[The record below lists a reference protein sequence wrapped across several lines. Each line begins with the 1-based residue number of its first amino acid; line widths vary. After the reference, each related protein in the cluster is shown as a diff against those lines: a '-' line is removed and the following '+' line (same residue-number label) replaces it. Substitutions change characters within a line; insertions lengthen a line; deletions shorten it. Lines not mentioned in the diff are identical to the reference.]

1 MKGWRTIVT
10 VKSWANKKVL
20 STVPLL
26 KFGRAGALS
35 YHYYYYYYYYHYYY
49 YYYYYYYYHYHK

>member
-20 STVPLL
+20 STVLLL

-35 YHYYYYYYYYHYYY
+35 YYYYYYDNNCLNSVF
-49 YYYYYYYYHYHK
+49 

>member
-1 MKGWRTIVT
+1 MKGWRTIET

-20 STVPLL
+20 STVLLL

-35 YHYYYYYYYYHYYY
+35 YYYYYYDNNCLNSVILNFFLGFLSS
-49 YYYYYYYYHYHK
+49 

>member
-1 MKGWRTIVT
+1 MKGWTTIET

-20 STVPLL
+20 STVLLL

-35 YHYYYYYYYYHYYY
+35 YYYYYDNNFLNSVILNFFLGFLSS
-49 YYYYYYYYHYHK
+49 

>member
-1 MKGWRTIVT
+1 MKGWRTIET

-20 STVPLL
+20 STVLLL

-35 YHYYYYYYYYHYYY
+35 YYYYYYYYDNNCLNSVF
-49 YYYYYYYYHYHK
+49 